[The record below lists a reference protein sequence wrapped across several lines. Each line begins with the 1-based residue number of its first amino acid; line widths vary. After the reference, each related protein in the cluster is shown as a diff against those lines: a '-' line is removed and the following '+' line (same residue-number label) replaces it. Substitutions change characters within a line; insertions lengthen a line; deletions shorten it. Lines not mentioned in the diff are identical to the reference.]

1 MIMLDFLRK
10 LLGGGGSSTGD
21 PHGLFFYVQCQ
32 RCGATVRLHV
42 HKLHDLNREDDRF
55 VWRKTIVDSRCFK
68 PIPTTVT
75 FDSRYQIMHQ
85 EIDGGRYIT
94 AEEFARLK
102 SREQSTTGD
111 DKPTPNG

>member
-1 MIMLDFLRK
+1 MIMLDFLKK
-10 LLGGGGSSTGD
+10 LIGGGGTSTSD
-21 PHGLFFYVQCQ
+21 PHGLFFYVQCD

-42 HKLHDLNREDDRF
+42 HKMHDLNREDDSF

-75 FDSRYQIMHQ
+75 FDGRYQITHQ

-94 AEEFARLK
+94 AEEYERLK
-102 SREQSTTGD
+102 NSARSEADQD
-111 DKPTPNG
+111 EPTP